1 MINYGYSS
9 DRQQARWWENMEGYS
24 FPVRMIHRLLNS
36 SFCYSCLQ
44 ISVGAEGFRNRFLQ
58 DLLRCEPRGAQVLDL
73 GCGPGANRKVINPD
87 FSYVGVDLSD
97 KYIAKAISK
106 NKSSLNTAFICADL
120 VTNDNW
126 LQHIDIKGRNISL
139 AFALWHHLSD
149 EQLSNILTK
158 LRSKFTSE
166 AALVSIDPIITDDST
181 KFAIWLAKN
190 DRGPYLRSQKDFEKI
205 YSENGFSTE
214 IEIHRNQMRIPG
226 NIISIEAKLK

>member
-1 MINYGYSS
+1 MK
-9 DRQQARWWENMEGYS
+9 AYS
-24 FPVRMIHRLLNS
+24 FPVRIIHRLLNS

-44 ISVGAEGFRNRFLQ
+44 ISVGAEGFRNRFLES
-58 DLLRCEPRGAQVLDL
+58 LLQNEPRKAQILDL
-73 GCGPGANRKVINPD
+73 GCGPGVNRKVIHPD

-97 KYIAKAISK
+97 KYIAKAIGK
-106 NKSSLNTAFICADL
+106 NKSSLNTTFICADL
-120 VTNDNW
+120 VTNNNW
-126 LQHIDIKGRNISL
+126 LQHIDIKDRNISL

-149 EQLSNILTK
+149 EQLSTILTK

-166 AALVSIDPIITDDST
+166 AALVSIDPIITEDST

-226 NIISIEAKLK
+226 NIISIKAKLK